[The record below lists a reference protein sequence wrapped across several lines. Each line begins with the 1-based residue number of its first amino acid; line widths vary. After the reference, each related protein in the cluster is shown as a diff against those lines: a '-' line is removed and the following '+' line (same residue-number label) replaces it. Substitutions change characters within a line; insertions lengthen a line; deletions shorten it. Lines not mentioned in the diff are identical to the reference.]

1 MNDFT
6 LFGFKLYTFYTWLND
21 ILYIFSDGFQ
31 DQLGG
36 KLGRKYT
43 KNKMTELFLSI
54 HTQPLV
60 QQEEIIAKEFEIWK
74 QGQQQLDDIA
84 ILGVKWKSE
93 KTLNM

>member
-1 MNDFT
+1 MASKTN
-6 LFGFKLYTFYTWLND
+6 WEE
-21 ILYIFSDGFQ
+21 
-31 DQLGG
+31 
-36 KLGRKYT
+36 
-43 KNKMTELFLSI
+43 KMTELFLSI

>member
-1 MNDFT
+1 
-6 LFGFKLYTFYTWLND
+6 
-21 ILYIFSDGFQ
+21 
-31 DQLGG
+31 
-36 KLGRKYT
+36 
-43 KNKMTELFLSI
+43 MTELFLSI

-93 KTLNM
+93 KTLNMK